1 MVGSGTE
8 PMQKKCAKDVAI
20 VYKQV
25 SARFSDVG
33 VTHELRAEI

>member
-1 MVGSGTE
+1 MVECGTHST
-8 PMQKKCAKDVAI
+8 QKQSAKDVAI

-25 SARFSDVG
+25 SARFSDAG